1 MAALPGYDILSQMG
15 VYSHN
20 ELVWMALIQYLVIL
34 AFTGILVL
42 AVSNFWLI
50 FVQQK
55 KYGNTTLLMFYVLT
69 ITAIVLRV
77 ETLITFWIAN
87 LESRYFTSTVQPV
100 LKLNVGLI
108 TAWTVL
114 ELTMRV
120 EQGI

>member
-20 ELVWMALIQYLVIL
+20 ELVWMCFIQYLVIL

-55 KYGNTTLLMFYVLT
+55 KFSNTTLLMFYVLT

-77 ETLITFWIAN
+77 ETLITFWISN
-87 LESRYFTSTVQPV
+87 LESRYFTSTMQPV

>member
-1 MAALPGYDILSQMG
+1 
-15 VYSHN
+15 
-20 ELVWMALIQYLVIL
+20 
-34 AFTGILVL
+34 
-42 AVSNFWLI
+42 
-50 FVQQK
+50 
-55 KYGNTTLLMFYVLT
+55 MFYVLT

>member
-50 FVQQK
+50 FV
-55 KYGNTTLLMFYVLT
+55 
-69 ITAIVLRV
+69 
-77 ETLITFWIAN
+77 
-87 LESRYFTSTVQPV
+87 
-100 LKLNVGLI
+100 
-108 TAWTVL
+108 
-114 ELTMRV
+114 
-120 EQGI
+120 